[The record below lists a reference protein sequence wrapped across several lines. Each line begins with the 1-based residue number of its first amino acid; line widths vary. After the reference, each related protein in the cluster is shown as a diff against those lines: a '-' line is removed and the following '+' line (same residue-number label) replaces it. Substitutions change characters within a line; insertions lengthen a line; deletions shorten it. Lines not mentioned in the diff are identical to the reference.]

1 MLLKNYMFVL
11 LPMCSVDG
19 LHMIMG
25 FDALWGNGGGL
36 WGCIYSNKIISTFFI
51 YTTGFLC
58 GAFLY
63 GQGRRGL
70 DIMIGL
76 RYK

>member
-36 WGCIYSNKIISTFFI
+36 WGCIYSNKIISTFF
-51 YTTGFLC
+51 YLYNGFFMW
-58 GAFLY
+58 GIFIWA
-63 GQGRRGL
+63 GKKG
-70 DIMIGL
+70 IGYNDWL
-76 RYK
+76 KI